1 MIIRKCLPILAASIG
16 IALVTSSG
24 CVERKETITVARDG
38 SVIIEL
44 EYEGTEAEMT
54 KGDAMPS
61 AESGWSVARS
71 TKEEDKKTKVILE
84 SKRRFEPGEP
94 LPESFAAPD
103 DPDADLYVEF
113 PTTLRTEQRR
123 DGTYYCLRRLYTPRR
138 WAYVRHWQD
147 EFVDDNVRKLGDKPV
162 EELTS
167 DEQRQ
172 IVEAFAAVEAFKQLE
187 FTAIA
192 LQESNPDLPVE
203 HGLIARQA
211 ILRYYQEASDSY
223 NGGPSYFDQLI
234 AKCSPLEEDQQNE
247 CFDQETRR
255 VLREAHDAYV
265 QSLRDDAG
273 LTTWQ
278 LAAFEEA
285 YRRAERYFEI
295 TDQLGGH
302 LFEIN
307 VVMPGTIIAHSALDD
322 DIDVDEEENVSSVR
336 FQFEGDWFRDRPY
349 EMIVVSRVEHGQRG
363 R

>member
-1 MIIRKCLPILAASIG
+1 MIIRNYLPILATSIG
-16 IALVTSSG
+16 IALVNSLG
-24 CVERKETITVARDG
+24 CVEREETITVARDG
-38 SVIIEL
+38 SVTIEL
-44 EYEGTEAEMT
+44 EYEGTEEEMA

-61 AESGWSVARS
+61 EESGWSVARS
-71 TKEEDKKTKVILE
+71 TKEEDKKTKIILE

-94 LPESFAAPD
+94 LPSSFAAPD
-103 DPDADLYVEF
+103 DPDVDLYVEF
-113 PTTLRTEQRR
+113 PTTLRMERRR
-123 DGTYYCLRRLYTPRR
+123 DGIYYYFRRVYTPRR

-147 EFVDDNVRKLGDKPV
+147 EFVDKTVRNLGDKPV

-192 LQESNPDLPVE
+192 LKESNPHLPLE
-203 HGLIARQA
+203 YGLIARRA
-211 ILRYYQEASDSY
+211 ILRYYQEVSDAHG
-223 NGGPSYFDQLI
+223 GGPSYFDELI
-234 AKCSPLEEDQQNE
+234 SRCSPLEEDQRND
-247 CFDQETRR
+247 CFDRETER
-255 VLREAHDAYV
+255 LLAEAYDAYV
-265 QSLRDDAG
+265 QSLRHDAG

-278 LAAFEEA
+278 IAAFEEA

-302 LFEIN
+302 LFEIH

-349 EMIVVSRVEHGQRG
+349 EMIVVSRVGHRQRG